1 MYFFLQNPLSGI
13 LCAGKL
19 YIYIWRTYL
28 QTLYNSNIYKV
39 KQKSTYD
46 LFNQNK
52 LSYELASNSYA
63 NVSNS
68 LWIFTYLD
76 KYLSMSSE
84 SLTSATNQE
93 ALVIVDYISRVGK
106 VIWDFLVD
114 AFLLLRHEQYDVQS
128 KLLVVLIFWLFFNLF
143 LIGIAWQYYGQ
154 NICEKLNRSS
164 EYLIENLG

>member
-1 MYFFLQNPLSGI
+1 MYLFLQNPLSGI

-19 YIYIWRTYL
+19 YIYLENITANIVQL
-28 QTLYNSNIYKV
+28 QYKV

-68 LWIFTYLD
+68 LWFFTYLD

>member
-1 MYFFLQNPLSGI
+1 
-13 LCAGKL
+13 
-19 YIYIWRTYL
+19 
-28 QTLYNSNIYKV
+28 
-39 KQKSTYD
+39 
-46 LFNQNK
+46 
-52 LSYELASNSYA
+52 
-63 NVSNS
+63 
-68 LWIFTYLD
+68 
-76 KYLSMSSE
+76 MSSE
-84 SLTSATNQE
+84 SLTSATTQE

-164 EYLIENLG
+164 EYLIEYLG

>member
-19 YIYIWRTYL
+19 YIYLENITANIVQL
-28 QTLYNSNIYKV
+28 QYKV

-68 LWIFTYLD
+68 L
-76 KYLSMSSE
+76 
-84 SLTSATNQE
+84 
-93 ALVIVDYISRVGK
+93 
-106 VIWDFLVD
+106 
-114 AFLLLRHEQYDVQS
+114 
-128 KLLVVLIFWLFFNLF
+128 
-143 LIGIAWQYYGQ
+143 
-154 NICEKLNRSS
+154 
-164 EYLIENLG
+164 